1 MIFSLNY
8 LNSNEGLAL
17 QLLTEAFSPFV
28 TMPLEEIDTCF
39 KLNVSDILILNIE
52 IIYIGDNI

>member
-1 MIFSLNY
+1 
-8 LNSNEGLAL
+8 
-17 QLLTEAFSPFV
+17 
-28 TMPLEEIDTCF
+28 MPLEEIDTCF